1 MFSFTQTY
9 THINIYT
16 VYKHFIPLQVLQ
28 SLSQLLP
35 LPAPTE
41 DEPHTLDDTI
51 FLQCPYNG
59 YGPGL
64 SLPIEDDEMYSPLV
78 ETKVPKLAEPCECS
92 QSEVTFLSVGDPNLS
107 HSPRESLQE
116 NDRVVSASQNLQADS
131 APRLDL
137 YGSWPVECSCT
148 IGTELQGCVDCCA
161 NGFSQSILYDALG
174 K

>member
-1 MFSFTQTY
+1 M
-9 THINIYT
+9 
-16 VYKHFIPLQVLQ
+16 LQR
-28 SLSQLLP
+28 LSQLLP
-35 LPAPTE
+35 MPTPIE
-41 DEPHTLDDTI
+41 DQPHTLDDTMS
-51 FLQCPYNG
+51 LQWPYNG
-59 YGPGL
+59 DSPGL

-78 ETKVPKLAEPCECS
+78 EPKVPKLAEPCECS

-116 NDRVVSASQNLQADS
+116 NDRVVSAAQSLQTDS

-148 IGTELQGCVDCCA
+148 IGTEVQGCEDCCA
-161 NGFSQSILYDALG
+161 NGFSLSILYDTLG